1 MRLYRPT
8 RPPVNAQSAQK
19 GSPSMGAGTK
29 RLRGGPFRPCRTH
42 HPWLPLQGSWQPK
55 ADREVV
61 SNLQRPLRL
70 GFAEP
75 PPLEGEAWDLRT
87 PRASPMRGSCRRRR
101 LRRWTMSPGRKCSHL
116 IRHGS
121 AVPPSPHR
129 GRLGCRQPRKK
140 VQAKFVGLHLF
151 CGLIFTH
158 SIAIAVVFGSC
169 FGALFGIESCR
180 MPFSNFAR
188 ISFGSRPSP
197 T

>member
-29 RLRGGPFRPCRTH
+29 RLRGGPFRPYRTH
-42 HPWLPLQGSWQPK
+42 HPWLPLQGSCLRSRLRGRHKFAATSPSRLRRATSPGRGGLGSAHPK
-55 ADREVV
+55 
-61 SNLQRPLRL
+61 
-70 GFAEP
+70 
-75 PPLEGEAWDLRT
+75 
-87 PRASPMRGSCRRRR
+87 ASPMS
-101 LRRWTMSPGRKCSHL
+101 
-116 IRHGS
+116 
-121 AVPPSPHR
+121 
-129 GRLGCRQPRKK
+129 GRLGCRQPCKK

>member
-1 MRLYRPT
+1 MRRAHKKAPLGGEPARSADKAAPSAPTERTIHGSPCRGAGSRRLTERLY
-8 RPPVNAQSAQK
+8 QI
-19 GSPSMGAGTK
+19 
-29 RLRGGPFRPCRTH
+29 C
-42 HPWLPLQGSWQPK
+42 
-55 ADREVV
+55 
-61 SNLQRPLRL
+61 SNLSVS
-70 GFAEP
+70 AP
-75 PPLEGEAWDLRT
+75 PSHLPGKGEAWDLRA
-87 PRASPMRGSCRRRR
+87 PMASPTRGSCRRRR
-101 LRRWTMSPGRKCSHL
+101 LMRWTMSPGRKCSHL

-129 GRLGCRQPRKK
+129 GRLGCRQPCKK
-140 VQAKFVGLHLF
+140 VQTKFVGLHLF

>member
-19 GSPSMGAGTK
+19 GSPSMEAGTK
-29 RLRGGPFRPCRTH
+29 RLRGGPFRPYRTH

-75 PPLEGEAWDLRT
+75 PPLEGKAWDLRT
-87 PRASPMRGSCRRRR
+87 PKA
-101 LRRWTMSPGRKCSHL
+101 
-116 IRHGS
+116 
-121 AVPPSPHR
+121 SPHR
-129 GRLGCRQPRKK
+129 GRLGCRQPCKK
-140 VQAKFVGLHLF
+140 VQTKFVGLHLF

-169 FGALFGIESCR
+169 FGALFGMESCR